1 MRRVVILG
9 STGSIGRN
17 ALDVLRRL
25 RGRFSVCALT
35 AHRNVELLRQQ
46 AQEFCPQMVVIG
58 DPGMA
63 NQLKH
68 LGMKVAVGPQGL
80 EEAATLPEAD
90 IVLNA
95 LVGAVGLIPTL
106 GAIQAGKR
114 VALANKESLVMG
126 GELVM
131 GMVAETD
138 GQLIPIDSE
147 HSAIYQCLQS
157 QRRED
162 VKRIILTA
170 SGGPFLK
177 LSPGK
182 LTSVS
187 PRQALSHP
195 TWQMGQK
202 VTIDSATLMNKG
214 LEVIEAHWL
223 FGIPISQIEVL
234 IHEQSI
240 VHSMVEFS
248 DRSVLAQL
256 SLPDMRLPI
265 QYALTYPQRE
275 ESPEA
280 PLDLAQ
286 VRRLTFQRPD
296 QKKFPCLQLAYDAA
310 DVGGT
315 TPAVLN
321 AANEQAVQAF
331 LDEAIGFTDIPMVIG
346 NTVSQH
352 QLVRRPNLGEILAAD
367 GWARE
372 TARDQVSRIAR
383 GRKQE
388 TG

>member
-1 MRRVVILG
+1 
-9 STGSIGRN
+9 
-17 ALDVLRRL
+17 
-25 RGRFSVCALT
+25 
-35 AHRNVELLRQQ
+35 
-46 AQEFCPQMVVIG
+46 MVVIG
-58 DPGMA
+58 DPEMA

-331 LDEAIGFTDIPMVIG
+331 LDEAIRFTDIPMVIG

-383 GRKQE
+383 GQKQE